1 MMDAYDPKGI
11 VSESKV
17 SSTGFFSLMRK
28 SLVIN
33 ATARILVLGIALIIF
48 FGAITYGSLHAYQ
61 QSQSLHNI
69 ATLVATV
76 EKTASIASYTDDA
89 ALANEVAKGL
99 MTNLSLYQVRIE
111 SGDKVLADIK
121 KPDGKQLPNIG
132 KIYSRVLFSPDDPQ
146 QEIGV
151 IEISADNG
159 FINARAENYA
169 LFVVLILTATVV
181 LVAFAVGVMVLFTIV
196 QPIQRVS
203 QVIQKIHPHDGQH
216 IEPPRNHEHNEIGY
230 LANSFNK
237 LLDMMAA
244 LNHQQIT
251 MRQKIEKSELRFRT
265 LVERAATGIFTIS
278 PQGILLSWNPAF
290 AGMVNMPAAA
300 DKPNKVV
307 TLFDLMPRDAG
318 AIATLIGLVLK
329 HASQQQQDF
338 EWSMADEKRW
348 LQMILDVSEHGEIQG
363 ILLDITERKKLELDA
378 LAMASRDPLTGVLN
392 RRGMEIELDELFTCY
407 RADISNILTV
417 MLLDLD
423 HFKETNDTYG
433 HEAGDIVLV
442 TTTRRIARILRPSDK
457 ISRIGGDEFVLLLP
471 GMPTAECEKLANR
484 IIHAISQKIKI
495 NDGQLVRI
503 GVSIGIATIL
513 HAEED
518 AESLIKRADS
528 AMYEAKKAGRSQFS
542 VA

>member
-1 MMDAYDPKGI
+1 
-11 VSESKV
+11 
-17 SSTGFFSLMRK
+17 MRK

-33 ATARILVLGIALIIF
+33 AIARILVLGIALIVF
-48 FGAITYGSLHAYQ
+48 FGVITYSSLHAYQ

-76 EKTASIASYTDDA
+76 EKTASIASDTDDA

-111 SGDKVLADIK
+111 SADKVLADIK
-121 KPDGKQLPNIG
+121 KPADKQVPNIG

-146 QEIGV
+146 QETGV

-159 FINARAENYA
+159 FIDAQAENYA
-169 LFVVLILTATVV
+169 LFVVLILTATVL

-265 LVERAATGIFTIS
+265 LVERAATGIFTMN

-290 AGMVNMPAAA
+290 ASMVDMPASA
-300 DKPNKVV
+300 DKTNKVI
-307 TLFDLMPRDAG
+307 TLFELMPGNGGDIAKLIAL
-318 AIATLIGLVLK
+318 AIKQTC
-329 HASQQQQDF
+329 QQQQDF
-338 EWSMADEKRW
+338 EWLLAGEKHW
-348 LQMILDVSEHGEIQG
+348 MQMILDVSEHGEIQG
-363 ILLDITERKKLELDA
+363 ILLDITDRKKLEMDA
-378 LAMASRDPLTGVLN
+378 LAMACKDPLTGVLN
-392 RRGMEIELDELFTCY
+392 RRGMEMELDALFAG
-407 RADISNILTV
+407 RGADEPGTLTV

-423 HFKETNDTYG
+423 HFKEANDTYG

-457 ISRIGGDEFVLLLP
+457 ISRIGGDEFILLLP
-471 GMPTAECEKLANR
+471 GMPIAECEKLANR

-495 NDGQLVRI
+495 NDKQLVRI

-513 HAEED
+513 HAAED
-518 AESLIKRADS
+518 AESLIKRADA
-528 AMYEAKKAGRSQFS
+528 AMYEAKKAGRSRFS